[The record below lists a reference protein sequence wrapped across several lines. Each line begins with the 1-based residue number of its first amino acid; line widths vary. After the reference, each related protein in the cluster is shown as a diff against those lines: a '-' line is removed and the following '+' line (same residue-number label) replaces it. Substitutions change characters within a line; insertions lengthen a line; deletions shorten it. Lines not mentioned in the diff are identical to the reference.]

1 MHLKVS
7 KTSFSTYRSAGLAE
21 QEYICN
27 LCYRRRLL
35 LLIAVYIY
43 PEQVYIKA
51 PSKEVT
57 ITNPIL
63 DGCNNNAFKY
73 ERTHSHQSP

>member
-1 MHLKVS
+1 MLYCIQREYLKVTR
-7 KTSFSTYRSAGLAE
+7 KTE
-21 QEYICN
+21 
-27 LCYRRRLL
+27 RLL
-35 LLIAVYIY
+35 RAARNAYTLSCVGY
-43 PEQVYIKA
+43 QKG

-73 ERTHSHQSP
+73 ERTLASLSP